1 MYTKRCQIS
10 HALLVKTSA
19 DATSISTTKHVGRKV
34 GRMSEGTISN
44 FPSGAPMDHPGHLQ
58 VPLAMILLVRDIMA
72 CMIYLL
78 FAAYEYML

>member
-1 MYTKRCQIS
+1 MDTKRCQIL
-10 HALLVKTSA
+10 HALLVKILD
-19 DATSISTTKHVGRKV
+19 DAASISTTKHVGR
-34 GRMSEGTISN
+34 MSEGTFSD

-78 FAAYEYML
+78 FAAYEYKL